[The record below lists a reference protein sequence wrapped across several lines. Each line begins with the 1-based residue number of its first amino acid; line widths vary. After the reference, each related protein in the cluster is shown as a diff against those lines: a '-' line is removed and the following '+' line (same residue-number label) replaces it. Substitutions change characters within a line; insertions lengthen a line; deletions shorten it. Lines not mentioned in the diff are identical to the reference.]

1 MKVDLSRYSECPS
14 CHTFQGNLRP
24 CRKCGWHVDWNK
36 RVAVPELVR
45 IKSSIRMP
53 GPKPKPRYTCRAL
66 ALLRVLEDGEWHPVA
81 DLRRRGIIGRWEPRT
96 FVWQANL
103 ESLGIIGYDTIPKR
117 GIKGSSLRIVPGK
130 MQEAKKLMARLEDV
144 EDGED
149 ERGKTE
155 L

>member
-24 CRKCGWHVDWNK
+24 CRKCGWHVDWQR
-36 RVAVPELVR
+36 RVAVPELMK
-45 IKSSIRMP
+45 IKTPIKMSVS
-53 GPKPKPRYTCRAL
+53 KPKSGYICRAL

-96 FVWQANL
+96 FTWQANL
-103 ESLGIIGYDTIPKR
+103 ENLGIIGYDTIPKR
-117 GIKGSSLRIVPGK
+117 GVKGSSLRIVPGM

-149 ERGKTE
+149 
-155 L
+155 

>member
-1 MKVDLSRYSECPS
+1 MSKVDMSRYIECPS

-36 RVAVPELVR
+36 RVAVPEPVR
-45 IKSSIRMP
+45 IKSSIKMP

-103 ESLGIIGYDTIPKR
+103 ENLGIIGYDRIPTR
-117 GIKGSSLRIVPGK
+117 AKGYCLRIMPGK

-149 ERGKTE
+149 
-155 L
+155 

>member
-1 MKVDLSRYSECPS
+1 MKVDLSRYQECPS

-45 IKSSIRMP
+45 IKSSIKMP

-81 DLRRRGIIGRWEPRT
+81 DLRRRGIIGRWDPQI
-96 FVWQANL
+96 FSWQANL
-103 ESLGIIGYDTIPKR
+103 ENLGIIGYDRIPTRAR
-117 GIKGSSLRIVPGK
+117 GYCLRIMPSK

-149 ERGKTE
+149 ERGETE

>member
-24 CRKCGWHVDWNK
+24 CRKCGWHIDWNK

-45 IKSSIRMP
+45 IKSSIKVP

-66 ALLRVLEDGEWHPVA
+66 ALLRALQDGEWHPVA
-81 DLRRRGIIGRWEPRT
+81 DLRRRGIIGRWEPKT
-96 FVWQANL
+96 FEWQANL
-103 ESLGIIGYDTIPKR
+103 ESLGIIGYSKVPTR
-117 GIKGSSLRIVPGK
+117 ARSYCLRIMPDK
-130 MQEAKKLMARLEDV
+130 IQEAKKLMAHLEDV

-149 ERGKTE
+149 ECR
-155 L
+155 

>member
-1 MKVDLSRYSECPS
+1 M
-14 CHTFQGNLRP
+14 
-24 CRKCGWHVDWNK
+24 
-36 RVAVPELVR
+36 R
-45 IKSSIRMP
+45 IKSSIKMP
-53 GPKPKPRYTCRAL
+53 GPKSKPRYTCRAL